1 MTRKQRVAL
10 ALLLFA
16 ALLLLFTWGYTSSQF
31 FKGSSS
37 NTFAPQESLRLIVE
51 PSGIPASG
59 VVP

>member
-1 MTRKQRVAL
+1 VAL